1 MSAIVVSKTINHNL
15 TIPATR
21 LTLVPLR
28 QRNRK
33 AADGR
38 TLQTT
43 SGSSS
48 ETSWGIGLPVDP
60 VQARE
65 LN

>member
-1 MSAIVVSKTINHNL
+1 MSAIVVSKTINRNL

-21 LTLVPLR
+21 LASFPPH
-28 QRNRK
+28 QGNRE

-43 SGSSS
+43 SDSSS
-48 ETSWGIGLPVDP
+48 ETSWGIKRPVDP
-60 VQARE
+60 VQAKE